1 MVRQVLLSASIAV
14 CGLALARAATA
25 QDRASTARE
34 LVQLATSRNREL
46 LAARQ
51 RIAEAQGLLRQSGIR
66 LAPTVEVEAGT
77 GRPLGTHGEAE
88 YSASYFHPIE
98 TGGKRSKRV
107 DVGEKRVALTEAEFA
122 DRVRDV
128 AFDVKTRAADAY
140 AAQQKSDALARLL
153 AAGQESYRLTKARV
167 DEGDAA
173 TLDEQLLMTELNRT
187 RAQQLSATGRA
198 RSALSELRRAIG
210 LDAADSLRLAPPS
223 GLDLDVRLEDLKTRA
238 LRQRPDVQTARLLED
253 QAAAEL
259 ALSHAQGVPDLTA
272 SAKYTHRTTEFEN
285 LFGLNALGALNPLRD
300 RDNVLTVGLSIPIFT
315 SGRNAG
321 NVDAATARLSSARQH
336 REAIEAA
343 VPHEVDA
350 SYQRWMAAKEA
361 VALFQH
367 GVVDQSEKNLNVMRQ
382 AYTLGQ
388 LRLTDVLNEQR
399 RLVDTELAY
408 IDAQTELAQASA
420 ELERAVGSDLP

>member
-1 MVRQVLLSASIAV
+1 MMRQVWVSASIAV

-25 QDRASTARE
+25 QDRALTARE
-34 LVQLATSRNREL
+34 LVQLATTRNRDL
-46 LAARQ
+46 LAARE
-51 RIAEAQGLLRQSGIR
+51 RIAEAEGLLRQAGVR
-66 LAPTVEVEAGT
+66 LAPTAEIEAGT
-77 GRPLGTHGEAE
+77 GRPLGTHGEEE

-98 TGGKRSKRV
+98 LGGKRSKRMEV
-107 DVGEKRVALTEAEFA
+107 SQKGVALAEAEFA

-140 AAQQKSDALARLL
+140 AAQQKRDALERLL
-153 AAGQESYRLTKARV
+153 TAGQESYRLTKTRV

-173 TLDEQLLMTELNRT
+173 ALDEQLLMTELNRG

-210 LDAADSLRLAPPS
+210 LDTADALLLAPPLH
-223 GLDLDVRLEDLKTRA
+223 LDLDVRLEDLKARA
-238 LRQRPDVQTARLLED
+238 LRERPDVQAARLLEE
-253 QAAAEL
+253 QATADVVL
-259 ALSHAQGVPDLTA
+259 ARAQGVPDLAA

-285 LFGLNALGALNPLRD
+285 LYGLNALGALNPLRD
-300 RDNVLTVGLSIPIFT
+300 RDNVLTVGVSIPLFAA
-315 SGRNAG
+315 GRNRG
-321 NVDAATARLSSARQH
+321 NVDAATARLSAARQH
-336 REAIEAA
+336 REAIETA

-350 SYQRWMAAKEA
+350 AYQRWAVAKDA

-367 GVVDQSEKNLNVMRQ
+367 GVIDQSEKNLGVMRQ

-388 LRLTDVLNEQR
+388 LRLIDVLNEQR

>member
-25 QDRASTARE
+25 QDRALTARE

-51 RIAEAQGLLRQSGIR
+51 RIAEAQGLLRQAGIR

-77 GRPLGTHGEAE
+77 GRPLGTHGEEE

-98 TGGKRSKRV
+98 MGGKRSKRV
-107 DVGEKRVALTEAEFA
+107 DVGEKGVALAEAEFA
-122 DRVRDV
+122 DRARDI
-128 AFDVKTRAADAY
+128 AFDVKMRAADAY

-173 TLDEQLLMTELNRT
+173 TLDAQLLMTEMNRS

-210 LDAADSLRLAPPS
+210 LDAADTLRLSRPS
-223 GLDLDVRLEDLKTRA
+223 ALDFDVRLEDLKTRA
-238 LRQRPDVQTARLLED
+238 LRQRPDVQVARLLEE

-285 LFGLNALGALNPLRD
+285 LYGLNALGVPNPLRD
-300 RDNVLTVGLSIPIFT
+300 RDNVLTFGLSIPIFT

-321 NVDAATARLSSARQH
+321 NVDAATARLSAARQH

-350 SYQRWMAAKEA
+350 AYQRWTAAKEA

-388 LRLTDVLNEQR
+388 LRLIDVLNEQR

-420 ELERAVGSDLP
+420 DLERAMGSDLP

>member
-14 CGLALARAATA
+14 CGVAFARTAAA
-25 QDRASTARE
+25 QDRALTARE
-34 LVQLATSRNREL
+34 LVQLATTRNREL
-46 LAARQ
+46 LAARE
-51 RIAEAQGLLRQSGIR
+51 RIAEAQGLLRQAGIR

-77 GRPLGTHGEAE
+77 GRPLGTHGEEE

-98 TGGKRSKRV
+98 MGGKRSKRL
-107 DVGEKRVALTEAEFA
+107 DVGEKGVAVAEAEFA
-122 DRVRDV
+122 DRIRDI

-140 AAQQKSDALARLL
+140 AAQQKSDALARLI

-173 TLDEQLLMTELNRT
+173 SLDAQLLMTDMNRS

-210 LDAADSLRLAPPS
+210 LDAADRLRLAPPS
-223 GLDLDVRLEDLKTRA
+223 ALDFDVRLEDLKTRA
-238 LRQRPDVQTARLLED
+238 LRQRPDVQVARLLEE

-259 ALSHAQGVPDLTA
+259 ALSHAQGVPALTA

-285 LFGLNALGALNPLRD
+285 LYGLNAIGALNPLRD
-300 RDNVLTVGLSIPIFT
+300 RDNVLTFGLSIPIFT

-321 NVDAATARLSSARQH
+321 NVDAATARLSAARQH

-350 SYQRWMAAKEA
+350 AYQRWTAAKDA
-361 VALFQH
+361 VALFLH
-367 GVVDQSEKNLNVMRQ
+367 GVVDESEKNLNVMRQ

-388 LRLTDVLNEQR
+388 LRLIDVLNEQR

-420 ELERAVGSDLP
+420 DLERALGSDLP